1 MTDNARVQHYLDANN
16 EHRARIIAAN
26 GEILF
31 VSSEGYK
38 REKDLIVSQEL
49 ARRALNDAYHTN
61 PACTDAAMAKRDP
74 ATLANAL
81 LNAVPLGSLA
91 SYTPRSN
98 AMMAVFNEPPAP
110 ENALIRARTDELL
123 EVNARPDGE

>member
-38 REKDLIVSQEL
+38 RPSMAAHHVAARQGALRAGAFPRNYLVTARPGLEKQRQSEDLAS
-49 ARRALNDAYHTN
+49 
-61 PACTDAAMAKRDP
+61 KRDLKATKRKAASARANRP
-74 ATLANAL
+74 ARAWRSDRD
-81 LNAVPLGSLA
+81 G
-91 SYTPRSN
+91 TP
-98 AMMAVFNEPPAP
+98 A
-110 ENALIRARTDELL
+110 
-123 EVNARPDGE
+123 

>member
-1 MTDNARVQHYLDANN
+1 VQHFLDANN

-61 PACTDAAMAKRDP
+61 PACTDAAMAKRD
-74 ATLANAL
+74 AGTLTNAL

-91 SYTPRSN
+91 SYPPSN
-98 AMMAVFNEPPAP
+98 AMMAVFNQPPAP
-110 ENALIRARTDELL
+110 ENALIRARTDELM
-123 EVNARPDGE
+123 EVIARPDGE